1 MVDGLCFFNAEGYCV
16 FSSTNVPPTTIPGLP
31 TEVLKKNI
39 QVQNK
44 ITDSQPVFLN
54 DNLIIKFSEK
64 LSLYP
69 HFSNTGQRV
78 LYRNAKYM

>member
-1 MVDGLCFFNAEGYCV
+1 MSYTYKYTIPNLKFLSMFHTFIE
-16 FSSTNVPPTTIPGLP
+16 TIPGLP
-31 TEVLKKNI
+31 TEVLNKNI

-44 ITDSQPVFLN
+44 ITDGQPVFLN
-54 DNLIIKFSEK
+54 NNLIIKFSEK

-69 HFSNTGQRV
+69 HFINTGQRV